1 MKKLYIILLIFF
13 SFSCEDDI
21 SNNTPTFQAL
31 VNGSNEWIAENYT
44 VSIQNNQLSISGAN
58 QTGVIS
64 ILVDS
69 PQVDQYNLYS
79 WTDNFAV
86 FQDTLQYSTQND
98 GIGSVAYL
106 SDGFVQI
113 QEIDNL
119 NNTIS
124 GNFHFDAYNGTG
136 EYTVNVSEGI
146 FYKIPVNSEVQ
157 D

>member
-1 MKKLYIILLIFF
+1 MKKIFIILLILI
-13 SFSCEDDI
+13 SFSCEDNLT
-21 SNNTPTFQAL
+21 NNIPAFQAL
-31 VNGSNEWIAENYT
+31 LNGNNEWIAENYT
-44 VSIQNNQLSISGAN
+44 VTIQNNQLSISGAN
-58 QTGVIS
+58 QSGVIS
-64 ILVDS
+64 IVVDS

-119 NNTIS
+119 NNTIT
-124 GNFHFDAYNGTG
+124 GNFHFDAYNSNG

-146 FYKIPVNSEVQ
+146 FYKIPINSENQ

>member
-1 MKKLYIILLIFF
+1 MKKIFIILLILIL
-13 SFSCEDDI
+13 FSCEDNLT
-21 SNNTPTFQAL
+21 NNTPAFQAL
-31 VNGSNEWIAENYT
+31 LNGNNEWIAENYT
-44 VSIQNNQLSISGAN
+44 VTIQNNQLSISGAN
-58 QTGVIS
+58 QSGVIS
-64 ILVDS
+64 IVVDS

-124 GNFHFDAYNGTG
+124 GNFHFDAYNSNG

-146 FYKIPVNSEVQ
+146 FYKIPINSENQ

>member
-1 MKKLYIILLIFF
+1 M
-13 SFSCEDDI
+13 
-21 SNNTPTFQAL
+21 
-31 VNGSNEWIAENYT
+31 
-44 VSIQNNQLSISGAN
+44 
-58 QTGVIS
+58 
-64 ILVDS
+64 
-69 PQVDQYNLYS
+69 DQYNLYS

-98 GIGSVAYL
+98 GVGSVAYL

>member
-1 MKKLYIILLIFF
+1 MKKIYVILFILFC
-13 SFSCEDDI
+13 FSCEDDI
-21 SNNTPTFQAL
+21 TNNTPTFQAL

-64 ILVDS
+64 IVVDS

-98 GIGSVAYL
+98 GVGSVAYL

-124 GNFHFDAYNGTG
+124 GNFNLF
-136 EYTVNVSEGI
+136 I
-146 FYKIPVNSEVQ
+146 F
-157 D
+157 

>member
-1 MKKLYIILLIFF
+1 MKKIYIIIFILF
-13 SFSCEDDI
+13 CFSCEDDI
-21 SNNTPTFQAL
+21 TNNTPAFQAL
-31 VNGSNEWIAENYT
+31 VNGGNEWNAENYT
-44 VSIQNNQLSISGAN
+44 LSIQNNQLSISGAN

-64 ILVDS
+64 IVVDS

-79 WTDNFAV
+79 WTDNLAV

-98 GIGSVAYL
+98 GVGSVAYL
-106 SDGFVQI
+106 SHGFVQI

-124 GNFHFDAYNGTG
+124 GNFHFDAYNVTG

-146 FYKIPVNSEVQ
+146 FYKIPINSENQ

>member
-1 MKKLYIILLIFF
+1 MKKIFLILSIIF
-13 SFSCEDDI
+13 SFSCEEDLTD
-21 SNNTPTFQAL
+21 NTPAFQAL
-31 VNGSNEWIAENYT
+31 VNGNNEWTAENYT
-44 VSIQNNQLSISGAN
+44 VTIQNNQLSISGAN
-58 QTGVIS
+58 QSGVIS
-64 ILVDS
+64 IVVDS
-69 PQVDQYNLYS
+69 PQADQYNLYS

-106 SDGFVQI
+106 SDGFIQI
-113 QEIDNL
+113 HEIDNL

-124 GNFHFDAYNGTG
+124 GNFHFDAFNGTG

-146 FYKIPVNSEVQ
+146 FYKIPINSENQ

>member
-1 MKKLYIILLIFF
+1 MKKLYIILLKFYTIR
-13 SFSCEDDI
+13 CKDYI
-21 SNNTPTFQAL
+21 SNNTPAFQAL

-98 GIGSVAYL
+98 GVGSVAYL
-106 SDGFVQI
+106 SDGFFQI

-146 FYKIPVNSEVQ
+146 FYKIPINSEDQ

>member
-1 MKKLYIILLIFF
+1 MKKIFIILLILI
-13 SFSCEDDI
+13 SFSCEDNLT
-21 SNNTPTFQAL
+21 NNIPAFQAL
-31 VNGSNEWIAENYT
+31 LNGNNEWIAENYT
-44 VSIQNNQLSISGAN
+44 VTIQNNQLSISGAN
-58 QTGVIS
+58 QSGVIS
-64 ILVDS
+64 IVVDS

-124 GNFHFDAYNGTG
+124 GNFHFDAYNSNG

-146 FYKIPVNSEVQ
+146 FYKIPINSENQ